1 MFQSYQNAY
10 NDGSTYRPDTGG
22 IYNTLDVLDSEVG
35 DTDCLDLDLGGR
47 SSGQI
52 QTEIRITLPVLSRG
66 IIAFQVSTRLVSRS
80 SFTQPGRSGSSG
92 SKSPPG
98 GNAMGQWMTVA
109 RAP

>member
-66 IIAFQVSTRLVSRS
+66 IIAFQVSTKLVAVSIS
-80 SFTQPGRSGSSG
+80 TSP
-92 SKSPPG
+92 SKEG
-98 GNAMGQWMTVA
+98 
-109 RAP
+109 

>member
-1 MFQSYQNAY
+1 MFQLYQGAY

-52 QTEIRITLPVLSRG
+52 QTEIRITLPVLRRG
-66 IIAFQVSTRLVSRS
+66 IIAFQVSTKLVAVSIS
-80 SFTQPGRSGSSG
+80 T
-92 SKSPPG
+92 SPSTEG
-98 GNAMGQWMTVA
+98 
-109 RAP
+109 